1 MNEVPDPNSQ
11 PSQQILMPFTVK
23 LLMSPKPF
31 SVKSQDEA
39 APKDLAGF
47 YYSLSRSKLNC
58 RGMEVKDIKQ
68 TV

>member
-47 YYSLSRSKLNC
+47 FITAYLEAN
-58 RGMEVKDIKQ
+58 
-68 TV
+68 